1 MQQRNL
7 KLSVFSIFW
16 FALGVLWIAIA
27 IKDSSLA
34 SGLLASGFLCMGV
47 YSLAISTSKVLNAP
61 LNAPIDEVKPPRGFT
76 LIRNA
81 GLSLALV
88 GVVLNFYSAWQI

>member
-47 YSLAISTSKVLNAP
+47 YSLAVSTSAVMNAP
-61 LNAPIDEVKPPRGFT
+61 LNATVDEVKPPRGFT

-81 GLSLALV
+81 GLSFALA